1 MTFRC
6 ALLTRTTG
14 LRRRILARIE
24 HKGSSLGPQRD
35 AYGILQ
41 VQPFAEDVVIHAAYH
56 ALARRYHPD
65 GQSPDAERMQ
75 QINSAFEMLRDGV
88 RRQLYDQ
95 RWAQAIPIEV
105 GAASP
110 RATVFSPPNE
120 QTPGTTVVDFGRY
133 AGWRLGDLLRHD
145 ADYVRW
151 LARHSS
157 GIRYRAAIKQ
167 LLPREDIDRPASAVG

>member
-1 MTFRC
+1 MTIDR

-14 LRRRILARIE
+14 SSRRILPRVE
-24 HKGSSLGPQRD
+24 HKGSALGPERD

-41 VQPFAEDVVIHAAYH
+41 VQPFAEDFVIHAAYH

-65 GQSPDAERMQ
+65 GPSPDPERMR
-75 QINSAFEMLRDGV
+75 QINSAFEMLGDRF

-95 RWAQAIPIEV
+95 RRAQAIPIDI
-105 GAASP
+105 GDASQ
-110 RATVFSPPNE
+110 RASVFSPPTG
-120 QTPGTTVVDFGRY
+120 QTPGTTVIDFGRY

-167 LLPREDIDRPASAVG
+167 LLPREDFDRPASAVG